1 MLELHVEMIC
11 NTLVTKWKGSSVP
24 VDVFL
29 LPSVVG
35 LKVAVTGA
43 GNPVTIQS
51 TWRFPLYL
59 KVGPLI
65 QSTACCSQLSN

>member
-11 NTLVTKWKGSSVP
+11 VTLLTKWKGSSVP

-35 LKVAVTGA
+35 LKVAVTVA

-51 TWRFPLYL
+51 TWRL
-59 KVGPLI
+59 
-65 QSTACCSQLSN
+65 